1 MPYDPLLPIDSIDIG
16 ERFRKDL
23 GDLDEL
29 ASSIAAIGL
38 LHPIT
43 VLPGKRSGRWLLV
56 AGERRLRASQ
66 RLGLDRIAAR
76 VLADPEALLRAE
88 HDENVVREPFAPSEA
103 VAIAA
108 ALMPAA
114 KAEAQARMLAG
125 EPSAKSAQGRTR
137 DVVAAAVGMGH
148 TTLRKATEV
157 VERATSDPTLAPLV
171 EHMDETGKV
180 EPAYRALQK
189 LPATPT
195 AEDVK
200 AALASRDAAYDA
212 NFPGWRE
219 EEAARAA
226 QMAWL
231 DTWSAIRKAIAKSP
245 ASVVDVLER
254 EDLDD
259 LPEQLASTRAWLDAV
274 EAALRDTQRP
284 RLVGGIS

>member
-56 AGERRLRASQ
+56 AGERRLRACQ
-66 RLGLDRIAAR
+66 RLGMDRIAAR
-76 VLADPEALLRAE
+76 VLSDPEALLRAE

-125 EPSAKSAQGRTR
+125 GPSAKSAEARHE
-137 DVVAAAVGMGH
+137 VAAAVGMSH
-148 TTLRKATEV
+148 ATLRKATQVVDAEAAGLVPPEV
-157 VERATSDPTLAPLV
+157 VER
-171 EHMDETGKV
+171 MDETG
-180 EPAYRALQK
+180 
-189 LPATPT
+189 
-195 AEDVK
+195 
-200 AALASRDAAYDA
+200 
-212 NFPGWRE
+212 N
-219 EEAARAA
+219 
-226 QMAWL
+226 
-231 DTWSAIRKAIAKSP
+231 
-245 ASVVDVLER
+245 
-254 EDLDD
+254 
-259 LPEQLASTRAWLDAV
+259 V
-274 EAALRDTQRP
+274 EAAHRETQRLLANASAAMERSDP
-284 RLVGGIS
+284 AVAESARQARLSRAIRDHSRAQMHLEPADWADGMNEADVAVMRAHLVGFAEWTKRWEAAIDRPALRVVGGIR

>member
-66 RLGLDRIAAR
+66 LLGLDRIAAR

-114 KAEAQARMLAG
+114 KAEARERMEAG
-125 EPSAKSAQGRTR
+125 GPSAKTAEAR
-137 DVVAAAVGMGH
+137 DEVARAVGMGR
-148 TTLRKATEV
+148 TTLAKATEV
-157 VERATSDPTLAPLV
+157 VEAATSDPTLAPLV

-180 EPAYRALQK
+180 EPAYRALHT
-189 LPATPT
+189 LPADPTP
-195 AEDVK
+195 DQVR
-200 AALASRDAAYDA
+200 AALASR
-212 NFPGWRE
+212 
-219 EEAARAA
+219 EAALPPEHLAEERANDA
-226 QMAWL
+226 RLAWL

>member
-114 KAEAQARMLAG
+114 KAEAQARMRAG
-125 EPSAKSAQGRTR
+125 GPSSETDKGRT
-137 DVVAAAVGMGH
+137 DEQVARAVGMGR
-148 TTLRKATEV
+148 TALRKATEV

-180 EPAYRALQK
+180 EPAYRALQA
-189 LPATPT
+189 LPADPTP
-195 AEDVK
+195 DQVR
-200 AALASRDAAYDA
+200 AALASR
-212 NFPGWRE
+212 
-219 EEAARAA
+219 EAALPPEHLAEERANDA
-226 QMAWL
+226 RLAWL

>member
-125 EPSAKSAQGRTR
+125 TPSGDFPKGRAA
-137 DVVAAAVGMGH
+137 DHVAAAVGMDR
-148 TTLRKATEV
+148 TTLRKAQRI

-180 EPAYRALQK
+180 EPAYRALQT
-189 LPATPT
+189 LPADPTP
-195 AEDVK
+195 DQVR
-200 AALASRDAAYDA
+200 AALASR
-212 NFPGWRE
+212 
-219 EEAARAA
+219 EAALPPEHLAEERANDA
-226 QMAWL
+226 RLAWL

-284 RLVGGIS
+284 RLVGGVS